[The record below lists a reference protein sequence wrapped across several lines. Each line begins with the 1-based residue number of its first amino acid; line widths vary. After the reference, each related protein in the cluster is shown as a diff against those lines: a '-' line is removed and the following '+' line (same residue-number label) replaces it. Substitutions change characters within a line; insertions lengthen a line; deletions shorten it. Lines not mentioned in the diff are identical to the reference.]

1 MRGGEFFFVGEEG
14 LELLL
19 NLLFFILQ
27 LPLNSLQFLQQSIP
41 VLRSP
46 LGLPLQPALLVSR
59 ICLLQLKLTDPLL
72 F

>member
-14 LELLL
+14 LELQL